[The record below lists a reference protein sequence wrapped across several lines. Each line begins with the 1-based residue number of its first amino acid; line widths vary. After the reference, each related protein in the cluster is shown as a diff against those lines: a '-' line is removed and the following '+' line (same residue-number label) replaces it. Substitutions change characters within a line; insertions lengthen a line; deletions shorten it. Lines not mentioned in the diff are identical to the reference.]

1 MPYVNVWVDEDEFDL
16 DDYDTDDLI
25 EELEKRG
32 HRVLKSPEGLS
43 DILSGLYSD
52 YMTLS
57 KESFEKK
64 LKKFFNETLDV
75 YVR

>member
-1 MPYVNVWVDEDEFDL
+1 MPYQEVWVDDLELGDIDDDE
-16 DDYDTDDLI
+16 LI
-25 EELEKRG
+25 SELEDRG
-32 HRVLKSPEGLS
+32 YRVSKGLVIPS
-43 DILSGLYSD
+43 HIASELYND

-64 LKKFFNETLDV
+64 LKKFFLESLDI